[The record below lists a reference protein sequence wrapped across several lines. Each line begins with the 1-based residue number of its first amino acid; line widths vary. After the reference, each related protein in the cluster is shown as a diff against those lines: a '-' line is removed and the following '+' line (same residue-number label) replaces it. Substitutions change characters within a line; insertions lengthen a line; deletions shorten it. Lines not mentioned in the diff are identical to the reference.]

1 MRAHS
6 LNQARR
12 VLPLLVATI
21 VWAPASLRSAD
32 PTAKPTLVSVTK
44 IWDKAP
50 HCAFTDLLRWKK
62 TWLCCFR
69 EATGHGGDNGTVRV
83 ITSPD
88 GTNWKS
94 LAVLKQPGIDLRD
107 PKLSIHPDG
116 RLMLLMGGIVNLNG
130 KYHTRSPRVAFSH
143 DGHTWSPP
151 ATVLAEDHWL
161 WRVTWHKRTGWAV
174 SKLNEG
180 RKPRRG
186 FLYKTRDGIKY
197 EYVTEMETEGISE
210 TTLRFLPDDTMVA
223 LIRPRWIGLSKPP
236 YRKWSYTDIG
246 QPIGGPNFLITPKGT
261 MWAAGRK
268 YGQAAKTSLATMTGT
283 SFQHVLEL
291 PSGGDTS
298 YPGMVLHDGLLWM
311 SYYSS
316 HEGGKTSIFLAKIKL

>member
-1 MRAHS
+1 MRSHT
-6 LNQARR
+6 LNRVRR
-12 VLPLLVATI
+12 LLPLLVAAI

-116 RLMLLMGGIVNLNG
+116 RLMLLMGGIVNLNS

-151 ATVLAEDHWL
+151 ATVLAEDH

>member
-1 MRAHS
+1 MRSHT
-6 LNQARR
+6 LNR
-12 VLPLLVATI
+12 VGRLLPLLVAT
-21 VWAPASLRSAD
+21 VAWAPGALHGAD
-32 PTAKPTLVSVTK
+32 PTAKPTLVSVKK

-62 TWLCCFR
+62 KWLCCFR

-88 GTNWKS
+88 GGNWNS

-223 LIRPRWIGLSKPP
+223 LIRPRWIGLSKP
-236 YRKWSYTDIG
+236 YRKWSYTNIG
-246 QPIGGPNFLITPKGT
+246 QPIGGPNFLITPQGT

-283 SFQHVLEL
+283 TFQHVLEL